1 MPTTWSSRSTYGI
14 TIWIPNS
21 AIRRRAC
28 GANVGEVRPAEVRL
42 AEVRPAEVRG
52 DIGISCPPSVP
63 GINTLPERFQVI
75 WIGHLESDFL

>member
-28 GANVGEVRPAEVRL
+28 GANVG
-42 AEVRPAEVRG
+42 EVRPAEVRG